1 MTRLPTYCVL
11 ILACLVLAES
21 PTARAEV
28 NQLTENQIKAA
39 YLYNFAKF
47 VEWPA
52 AALPAGAP
60 LVIGILGKGPLG
72 EAQSALSGRSAKGH
86 RVQVRQIGRPEEAA
100 SCQILFVAG
109 SERHRLK
116 EILRALPATGVLTV
130 SDIRN
135 FCSTGGMIGLAPQGD
150 KVQFEINL
158 GTAERAGLK
167 LSSQMLKLALTVYE

>member
-1 MTRLPTYCVL
+1 ML
-11 ILACLVLAES
+11 ILACLILAGS
-21 PTARAEV
+21 PCRSAEV

-52 AALPAGAP
+52 SALPTGAP
-60 LVIGILGKGPLG
+60 LVIGIMGKGPVG

-86 RVQVRQIGRPEEAA
+86 RVQVRQVARAEEAGG
-100 SCQILFVAG
+100 CQILFIAG
-109 SERHRLK
+109 SERHRIK
-116 EILRALPATGVLTV
+116 EILRALPAGGILTV

-135 FCSTGGMIGLAPQGD
+135 FCSQGGMIGLSPQGD

-158 GTAERAGLK
+158 GSAERAGLK